1 MAACADWSTTPA
13 APQLPEPRVD
23 WEAADSSDRW
33 RAARN
38 HIAATFPD
46 PPFADPVL
54 VDSLRQIFR
63 PGESTRVATLRD
75 HDGVPRAQLALVLR
89 RIFHGP
95 VPVRQLEGG
104 PRNQASLAELFG
116 AQDQSAAVELLEG
129 IGLQR
134 DWDLLELRAVP
145 ADGPLARAAR
155 EVGATVRPDVPAH
168 AIPLDPGQVL
178 LSPERRR
185 RLGRLRRRMAE
196 ATGVGVTR
204 ITPDDSDWPDVPPA
218 LASLHATRW
227 AGSATPSPLEQS
239 VIMARFAE
247 AFSRPSPGI
256 RPIATV
262 LRDSGSGTIR
272 GAVLGFHSARTVHA
286 WRIAYDRQL
295 SDYSPGIQMVTELA
309 NWCLELGVETLE
321 LGRGAEAYK
330 QTWHC
335 IERER
340 VTVRWHRPTAATKAI
355 RWLGRLT
362 GRSGLVGWGG

>member
-1 MAACADWSTTPA
+1 MAACAGWSTTPA

-63 PGESTRVATLRD
+63 PGELTRVATLRD

-116 AQDQSAAVELLEG
+116 TQDQSAAVELLEG

-145 ADGPLARAAR
+145 AHGPLARAAR
-155 EVGATVRPDVPAH
+155 EVGATVRPDVPAR
-168 AIPLDPGQVL
+168 AIPLDSAAGIM
-178 LSPERRR
+178 SAGHRRELR
-185 RLGRLRRRMAE
+185 RLARRLVESHGIVLRQLDP
-196 ATGVGVTR
+196 G
-204 ITPDDSDWPDVPPA
+204 DSDWPLAVEAFARWHALRWRNTSTPSA
-218 LASLHATRW
+218 FVGNVASRLASELANPGL
-227 AGSATPSPLEQS
+227 AGIAL
-239 VIMARFAE
+239 
-247 AFSRPSPGI
+247 
-256 RPIATV
+256 ATV
-262 LRDSGSGTIR
+262 LQNRHNGVLHGV
-272 GAVLGFHSARTVHA
+272 VLGLASTRAWHA
-286 WRIAYDRQL
+286 WRIAYDRTL
-295 SDYSPGIQMVTELA
+295 GRYSPGLQLLTGMAESA
-309 NWCLELGVETLE
+309 RDEGREFLE
-321 LGRGAEAYK
+321 LGRGSEEYK

-340 VTVRWHRPTAATKAI
+340 VTVRWHRPTAATNAI

-362 GRSGLVGWGG
+362 GRSGLAGWGG